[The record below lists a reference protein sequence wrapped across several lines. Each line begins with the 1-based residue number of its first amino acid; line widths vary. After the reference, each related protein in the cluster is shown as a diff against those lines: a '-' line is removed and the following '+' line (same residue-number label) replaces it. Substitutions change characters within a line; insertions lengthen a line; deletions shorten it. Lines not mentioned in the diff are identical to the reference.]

1 MLIASYFPTYDMLK
15 ILMRRC
21 GGDPGPGGLIHEQK
35 DTQHMLPEL
44 VPYDIG
50 EQDLEDF
57 FESEME
63 KQKQARKNAH
73 LVW

>member
-1 MLIASYFPTYDMLK
+1 MLK

-57 FESEME
+57 L
-63 KQKQARKNAH
+63 KVKWKNKNKINQK
-73 LVW
+73 